1 MLPVKFDKLSR
12 STKLF
17 LDFINF
23 TGAAPRFYKHDF
35 RDPLSY
41 VKAAEQIDRKSYQRE
56 KLVSIIQDATHHLNP
71 PEKTKDNIKK
81 LGSSEC
87 LVVFAGQQVG
97 MLLGPMYTV
106 IKALTAYKL
115 ASKLESEL
123 GRPVVPC
130 FWMASDDHD
139 FDEIRDVRLL
149 NREGECLSVSYEPVS
164 PPGGAPMADVLLDD
178 KIEDLLRQVE
188 ENLLETEF
196 TGHIKKLLES
206 SYSPGKHLPEA
217 FAALFNQLMEDFG
230 IVPIDPN
237 YPGLKKIMAP
247 VFRREIENH
256 NQIFEQFEKR
266 SLEVIG
272 AGYHRQVHKTGDTL
286 NLFINKN
293 GRRNIVVENRT
304 FHLDGHDDS
313 YTREQLLEMLDKSP
327 EEFSPNV
334 CLRPIAQCLAFPTV
348 CQVVGPSEAAYF
360 AQIQPLF
367 DYLEVPWPVVKPRMF
382 VSLVEPHIQKIFK
395 KLSLDFASLYDDTE
409 YEISRAI
416 KEKFPPE
423 TQQKAESLRSEIDK
437 PLQDLLKSLE
447 NSDSESGQAIEYTR
461 KRIDHELNHLSKKLF
476 TAHKKRHETVKGQIY
491 RAAKFLFPDGKF
503 QERVLSPVYFT
514 NKFGPGIFKEV
525 ECELDIDSVDHQIV
539 EIKK

>member
-1 MLPVKFDKLSR
+1 MLPVKFDKLSG

-23 TGAAPRFYKHDF
+23 TGAAPRFYKYDF
-35 RDPLSY
+35 RDPSSY

-56 KLVSIIQDATHHLNP
+56 KLVSIIRDATHCLNP

-81 LGSSEC
+81 LASSES

-130 FWMASDDHD
+130 FWMATDDHD

-149 NREGECLSVSYEPVS
+149 NRAGDCLTVSYEPVS
-164 PPGGAPMADVLLDD
+164 PAGGAPMADVLLDG
-178 KIEDLLRQVE
+178 KITDLLTRVG

-196 TGHIKKLLES
+196 TGHIKNLLES
-206 SYSPGKHLPEA
+206 SYLPGKHLPEA
-217 FAALFNQLMEDFG
+217 FAVLFNQLMEDFG

-237 YPGLKKIMAP
+237 YPGLKKIMVP
-247 VFRREIENH
+247 VFRRGIEDH
-256 NQIFEQFEKR
+256 DGIFEHFERR

-272 AGYHRQVHKTGDTL
+272 TGYHRQVHKTGESL
-286 NLFINKN
+286 NLFFNEG
-293 GRRNIVVENRT
+293 GRRNVIVESNR
-304 FHLDGHDDS
+304 FRLDDRDGI
-313 YTREQLLEMLDKSP
+313 YTGEQLLEILDSAP
-327 EEFSPNV
+327 EKFSPNV
-334 CLRPIAQCLAFPTV
+334 SLRPIAQCFAFPTV

-367 DYLEVPWPVVKPRMF
+367 DYLDVPWPVVKPRIF
-382 VSLVEPHIQKIFK
+382 ATIVEPHIQKIID
-395 KLSLDFASLYDDTE
+395 KLSLDFAFLYDDTE
-409 YEISRAI
+409 HEISRAI

-423 TQQKAESLRSEIDK
+423 TQQKAESLRSEIEK
-437 PLQDLLKSLE
+437 PLLDLIKSLK
-447 NSDSESGQAIEYTR
+447 NSDSESGQAIEHTR

-476 TAHKKRHETVKGQIY
+476 AAHKKRHEAVKGQIY
-491 RAAKFLFPDGKF
+491 RAANFLFPEGKF
-503 QERVLSPVYFT
+503 QERVLSPVYFA
-514 NKFGPGIFKEV
+514 NKFGPGIFKKIES
-525 ECELDIDSVDHQIV
+525 ELDIDSVHHQIV

>member
-1 MLPVKFDKLSR
+1 MLPVKFDKLSG

-23 TGAAPRFYKHDF
+23 TGAAPRFYKYDF
-35 RDPLSY
+35 RDPSSY

-56 KLVSIIQDATHHLNP
+56 RLVSIIRDATRHLTP
-71 PEKTKDNIKK
+71 PEKTKDNIDK
-81 LGSSEC
+81 LASSES

-130 FWMASDDHD
+130 FWMATDDHD

-149 NREGECLSVSYEPVS
+149 NRAGECLSVSYEPVS

-178 KIEDLLRQVE
+178 KIKDLLRQVE
-188 ENLLETEF
+188 ENLLDTEF
-196 TGHIKKLLES
+196 TDQIKTLLEG
-206 SYSPGKHLPEA
+206 SYISGRRLPEA
-217 FAALFNQLMEDFG
+217 FAALFNQLIEDFG

-237 YPGLKKIMAP
+237 YPGLKKIMAHL
-247 VFRREIENH
+247 FRREIEDH
-256 NQIFEQFEKR
+256 DEIFEQFERR

-272 AGYHRQVHKTGDTL
+272 AGYHRQVHKTGESL
-286 NLFINKN
+286 NLFFNEG
-293 GRRNIVVENRT
+293 GRRNVIVESNR
-304 FHLDGHDDS
+304 FRLDDRDDI
-313 YTREQLLEMLDKSP
+313 YTGEQLLEILDSAP
-327 EEFSPNV
+327 ERFSPNV
-334 CLRPIAQCLAFPTV
+334 FLRPIAQCFAFPTV

-360 AQIQPLF
+360 AQIQPLY
-367 DYLEVPWPVVKPRMF
+367 DYLDVPWPVVKPRIF
-382 VSLVEPHIQKIFK
+382 VTIVEPHIQKILD

-423 TQQKAESLRSEIDK
+423 TQQKAESLRSEIEK
-437 PLQDLLKSLE
+437 PLRDLLKSLE

-491 RAAKFLFPDGKF
+491 RAANFLFPDGKF
-503 QERVLSPVYFT
+503 QERVLSPVYYA
-514 NKFGPGIFKEV
+514 NKFGPGVFKEIESV
-525 ECELDIDSVDHQIV
+525 LDIDSVDHQII
-539 EIKK
+539 EIGK

>member
-1 MLPVKFDKLSR
+1 
-12 STKLF
+12 
-17 LDFINF
+17 
-23 TGAAPRFYKHDF
+23 
-35 RDPLSY
+35 
-41 VKAAEQIDRKSYQRE
+41 VKATEQIDRKSYQRE
-56 KLVSIIQDATHHLNP
+56 ELVSIIRDATHHLNL

-81 LGSSEC
+81 LGGSES

-130 FWMASDDHD
+130 FWMATDDHD
-139 FDEIRDVRLL
+139 FEEIKNVRLL
-149 NREGECLSVSYEPVS
+149 NRAGECISVSYEPVS
-164 PPGGAPMADVLLDD
+164 LPGGAPMADVFLDD

-188 ENLLETEF
+188 ENLLDTEF
-196 TGHIKKLLES
+196 KDHIRNLLGG
-206 SYSPGKHLPEA
+206 SYVSGRRLPEA
-217 FAALFNQLMEDFG
+217 FAVLFNKLMEDFG

-256 NQIFEQFEKR
+256 DEIFEHFEKQ
-266 SLEVIG
+266 SLDIIS
-272 AGYHRQVHKTGDTL
+272 AGRHRQVHKTGDSL
-286 NLFINKN
+286 NLFVNRS
-293 GRRNIVVENRT
+293 GRRNIVVENRK
-304 FHLDGHDDS
+304 FRLDGHNDIH
-313 YTREQLLEMLDKSP
+313 TREQLLEMLDKSP

-367 DYLEVPWPVVKPRMF
+367 NYLEVPWPVVKPRMF

-409 YEISRAI
+409 HEISRAI

-437 PLQDLLKSLE
+437 PLRDLLKSLE
-447 NSDSESGQAIEYTR
+447 NSDSESGQAIEHAR

-476 TAHKKRHETVKGQIY
+476 AAHKKRHETVKGQIY

-503 QERVLSPVYFT
+503 QERVLSPVYFA
-514 NKFGPGIFKEV
+514 NKFGPGIFKEI
-525 ECELDIDSVDHQIV
+525 ESKLDIDSVDHQII

>member
-1 MLPVKFDKLSR
+1 MLPVKFDKLSG

-23 TGAAPRFYKHDF
+23 AGAAPRFYKYDF
-35 RDPLSY
+35 RDPSSY

-56 KLVSIIQDATHHLNP
+56 KLVSIIRDATHHLNL
-71 PEKTKDNIKK
+71 PEKTKANIDK
-81 LGSSEC
+81 LANSEC

-130 FWMASDDHD
+130 FWMATDDHD

-149 NREGECLSVSYEPVS
+149 NRAGGCLSVSYEPVS
-164 PPGGAPMADVLLDD
+164 PPGGAPMADVLLDG
-178 KIEDLLRQVE
+178 KIADLLKRVE
-188 ENLLETEF
+188 ENLIETEF
-196 TGHIKKLLES
+196 TDHIKKLLES
-206 SYSPGKHLPEA
+206 SYLPGKHLPEA

-237 YPGLKKIMAP
+237 YPGLKQIMAP

-256 NQIFEQFEKR
+256 HEIFEHFEKQ
-266 SLEVIG
+266 SLDIIS
-272 AGYHRQVHKTGDTL
+272 AGRHRQVHKTGDTL
-286 NLFINKN
+286 NLFVNKS
-293 GRRNIVVENRT
+293 GRRNIVVENRR
-304 FHLDGHDDS
+304 FHLDGHDDI

-327 EEFSPNV
+327 EKFSPNV

-367 DYLEVPWPVVKPRMF
+367 DYLDVAWPVVRPRIF
-382 VSLVEPHIQKIFK
+382 ATIVEPHIQKIID
-395 KLSLDFASLYDDTE
+395 KLSLDFASLYDDSE

-416 KEKFPPE
+416 KENFPPE

-437 PLQDLLKSLE
+437 PLRDLLKSLE

-476 TAHKKRHETVKGQIY
+476 AAHKKRHETVKGQIY
-491 RAAKFLFPDGKF
+491 RAANFLFPDGKF
-503 QERVLSPVYFT
+503 QERVLSPVYFA
-514 NKFGPGIFKEV
+514 NKFGPGIFKKIES
-525 ECELDIDSVDHQIV
+525 ELDIDSVDHQIV